1 VPSDIPRRAGTGLPP
16 VNNGVPEHGRVPK
29 YFAVARQISDMLE
42 NLRPGDPVPTEREL
56 VEQLDCARE
65 TLRRALDE
73 LVLAGRLHRTRG
85 RGTTVAAPK
94 LIQPLALRS
103 YTESLTEAGLRPE
116 RRPVRGEV
124 IAAGPILAAKLG
136 LSQDAK
142 VVHLERLLLAE
153 GESIGLESTYVSLA
167 RFPTIL
173 DDFDPTTSLYRMYST
188 AYGIQLTTG
197 QETIETVLAS
207 PREAQL
213 LGTNPALP
221 MLLMH
226 RDSWDSDG
234 VAVEHVRS
242 LWRGDRYAV
251 TTTLQG

>member
-1 VPSDIPRRAGTGLPP
+1 M
-16 VNNGVPEHGRVPK
+16 PEHGRVPK
-29 YFAVARQISDMLE
+29 YFAVARQVSAMLAD
-42 NLRPGDPVPTEREL
+42 LRPGDPVPTEREL
-56 VEQLDCARE
+56 VEQLGCARE

-85 RGTTVAAPK
+85 RGTTVAEPK
-94 LIQPLALRS
+94 LILPLVLRS
-103 YTESLTEAGLRPE
+103 YTESLADAGMSPQ

-124 IAAGPILAAKLG
+124 IAAGPVLAGKLG
-136 LSQDAK
+136 IANGDK
-142 VVHLERLLLAE
+142 VVHLERLLIAE
-153 GESIGLESTYVSLA
+153 NEPIGLESTYVSLA

-173 DDFDPTTSLYRMYST
+173 EDFDPTTSLYRTYVT
-188 AYGIQLTTG
+188 AYGIRLTTG
-197 QETIETVLAS
+197 QEIIETVLAS

-226 RDSWDSDG
+226 RDTWDEAG
-234 VAVEHVRS
+234 EPVEHVRA

-251 TTTLQG
+251 TTALRG